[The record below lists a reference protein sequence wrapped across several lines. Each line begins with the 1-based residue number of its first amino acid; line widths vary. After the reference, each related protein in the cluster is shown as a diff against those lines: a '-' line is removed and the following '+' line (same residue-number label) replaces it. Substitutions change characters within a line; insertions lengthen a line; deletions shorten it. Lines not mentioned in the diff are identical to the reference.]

1 MAKVNY
7 FFAVRK
13 NLDKGGAWLAIVSD
27 EINGPILKAA
37 AFSSAAPAK
46 RWAAEQIDR
55 SRLPWEVSEDGKS
68 MTAVAQFKEP
78 KDE

>member
-1 MAKVNY
+1 MAKTNY
-7 FFAVRK
+7 FFSVKK
-13 NLDKGGAWLAIVSD
+13 NLDTGGAWLAIVSD
-27 EINGPILKAA
+27 ETQGPILKAA
-37 AFSSAAPAK
+37 AVSSAAPAK

-78 KDE
+78 KE

>member
-1 MAKVNY
+1 MAKTNY
-7 FFAVRK
+7 FFSVKK

-27 EINGPILKAA
+27 ETQGPILKAA
-37 AFSSAAPAK
+37 AFSSVAPAK

-78 KDE
+78 KE

>member
-1 MAKVNY
+1 MAKTDY
-7 FFAVRK
+7 FFAVKK
-13 NLDKGGAWLAIVSD
+13 NLDKGGAWLAIVSG
-27 EINGPILKAA
+27 EVNGSILKAA

-78 KDE
+78 KE

>member
-1 MAKVNY
+1 MAKTNY
-7 FFAVRK
+7 FFAVKK

-55 SRLPWEVSEDGKS
+55 SRLQKCLDQPLPSQILCG
-68 MTAVAQFKEP
+68 
-78 KDE
+78 